1 MVQGRSALRAAAA
14 LRVKPP
20 PRPHRSLPPKGAQ
33 PAFGADLQAGT
44 SAKRLQRRAL
54 VYQLLT
60 VAVLLAVVLAL
71 AYNTAQN
78 LRLRGIPSGFDFLA
92 QAAGF
97 DIGDSLIAFA
107 AGAPYWQALLVGLV
121 NTLRVALPAMLLT
134 ALIGT
139 VLGLGRLSRNFLL
152 RSLCG
157 AYVETFRN
165 IPLLLQ
171 LLAWYFVLTDLLPP
185 VEDAWRTGT
194 AIFLSKS
201 GLAFP
206 IPIVEGGRWLLD
218 LPRREGFGI
227 GGGGSLTP
235 EFLAVLLGL
244 VFYSAAYFAETV
256 RAGFNA
262 VPLAQKQAAAALGL
276 TRFQALVSVTLPQ
289 ALRLIM
295 PPAANQF
302 LSLTKNS
309 SLAIAVGYPDLVSVA
324 NTTLNQTGRAVE
336 CVSLIMLVYLCLSLA
351 TSLFMHWAERRMAW

>member
-1 MVQGRSALRAAAA
+1 MSSA
-14 LRVKPP
+14 
-20 PRPHRSLPPKGAQ
+20 
-33 PAFGADLQAGT
+33 
-44 SAKRLQRRAL
+44 AKRRRRAL
-54 VYQLLT
+54 IYQLLT
-60 VAVLLAVVLAL
+60 VAVLAAALTVLVR
-71 AYNTAQN
+71 NTAQN
-78 LRLRGIPSGFDFLA
+78 LRLRGIPSGFDFLF
-92 QAAGF
+92 QGAGF
-97 DIGDSLIAFA
+97 DIGDSLIAVA

-121 NTLRVALPAMLLT
+121 NTLRVALPAIVLTTLLGT
-134 ALIGT
+134 A
-139 VLGLGRLSRNFLL
+139 LGLGRLSRNFLL
-152 RSLCG
+152 RSFCG
-157 AYVETFRN
+157 AYVEAFRN

-185 VEDAWRTGT
+185 MEDAWRAGE

-206 IPIVEGGRWLLD
+206 VPVVQGGKWMLD
-218 LPRREGFGI
+218 LPRREGLGI
-227 GGGGSLTP
+227 SGGGTLTP

-262 VPLAQKQAAAALGL
+262 VPLAQKQAAATLGL
-276 TRFQALVSVTLPQ
+276 TRSQALVSVTLPQ

-295 PPAANQF
+295 PPATNQY
-302 LSLTKNS
+302 LSLIKNS

-351 TSLFMHWAERRMAW
+351 TSLLMHWFERRMAWR